1 MELFKANIDTDF
13 PSDPLTYTKI
23 YDLFSVYNLAQCKE
37 VMDAI
42 LEDISQ
48 ITQAEVEEWTGK
60 DLERIESGLMALQD
74 LIRQKAREIAPTY
87 H

>member
-1 MELFKANIDTDF
+1 MKNFKADIETDF
-13 PSDPLTYTKI
+13 PADALTYTKI
-23 YDLFSVYNLAQCKE
+23 YDLFSICNLAQCKE
-37 VMDAI
+37 ALDAI

-48 ITQAEVEEWTGK
+48 ITQAEVEEWTTE
-60 DLERIESGLMALQD
+60 DMDRIESGLMALQD

>member
-23 YDLFSVYNLAQCKE
+23 YDLFSAYNLAQCKE
-37 VMDAI
+37 AMEGI
-42 LEDISQ
+42 LEGIAQ

-74 LIRQKAREIAPTY
+74 LIRQKAMELPQNC